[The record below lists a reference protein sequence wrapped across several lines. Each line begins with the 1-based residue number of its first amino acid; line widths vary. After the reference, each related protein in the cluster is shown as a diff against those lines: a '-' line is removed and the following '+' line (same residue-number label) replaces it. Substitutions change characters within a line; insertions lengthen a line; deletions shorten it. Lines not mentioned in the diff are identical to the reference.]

1 MRPLQLA
8 RKLLSK
14 PIVALKVTSKLPS
27 SLVAVYQRGGLAY
40 VAGYIAY
47 YFAHYTGI
55 PLDEAFW
62 SWLKRKNRGSL
73 LRARVLN
80 HIMLLDIEDKGISR
94 QLLLEGKREKGALE
108 VFTRELKR
116 LQEAVGDELLVLDIG
131 GNIGYYVLI
140 EAFVAPRSRIYA
152 VEPSPVN
159 VNLLK
164 KNIQIHAIDHRV
176 DVTTGAISN
185 KTGKGVLFLS
195 NQSNVHSMERLSGRS
210 ITVQTWTIDEFLS
223 AKGLEPIKVQVVR
236 MDTEGHEAKILE
248 GMGNLLRG
256 NYPLLLF
263 IEFHNTLIRNGS
275 IGKIVD
281 LLNSAGLQFVY
292 GCNDYFTGVVEEF
305 YGLDDLPE
313 NLKRHAGAEVFL
325 KRGY

>member
-1 MRPLQLA
+1 M
-8 RKLLSK
+8 
-14 PIVALKVTSKLPS
+14 ALKVTSKLPS

-55 PLDEAFW
+55 PLDEPFW

-116 LQEAVGDELLVLDIG
+116 LQEAVGDELVVLDIG

-140 EAFVAPRSRIYA
+140 EAFVSPRSRIYT

-176 DVTTGAISN
+176 DVTCPFG
-185 KTGKGVLFLS
+185 KTV
-195 NQSNVHSMERLSGRS
+195 
-210 ITVQTWTIDEFLS
+210 
-223 AKGLEPIKVQVVR
+223 
-236 MDTEGHEAKILE
+236 
-248 GMGNLLRG
+248 
-256 NYPLLLF
+256 
-263 IEFHNTLIRNGS
+263 
-275 IGKIVD
+275 
-281 LLNSAGLQFVY
+281 
-292 GCNDYFTGVVEEF
+292 
-305 YGLDDLPE
+305 
-313 NLKRHAGAEVFL
+313 
-325 KRGY
+325 